1 MANAVRGAA
10 RSTWLTTADGKLVCL
25 RALLRLAYALELLA
39 GTQVEHAVQRVDEL
53 GRLRGAWKKGTDR
66 QTPVPSAC
74 SGAEIGTTPCS
85 AAGRRIA
92 SPTARRPVASVL
104 VFGCR
109 WRLLAACQS
118 LISVSRISVLCIG
131 ILCMLFFRRADG
143 R

>member
-74 SGAEIGTTPCS
+74 SGAAIGTTPCS
-85 AAGRRIA
+85 AAGHRIA
-92 SPTARRPVASVL
+92 SHRHADGPTTRGL
-104 VFGCR
+104 GFGFR
-109 WRLLAACQS
+109 VSLAAVGRV
-118 LISVSRISVLCIG
+118 SVVDLC
-131 ILCMLFFRRADG
+131 L
-143 R
+143 